1 MVRGRALL
9 DLGLG
14 RDLGAGV
21 ARVLVLGDGDF
32 AYSSTLV
39 SALAGLR
46 TDLLATVYDSES
58 DLLAR
63 CPEAA
68 ARIDTI
74 RATGARVA
82 CSIDARALD
91 TQLPGEPP
99 WHRVVFNLPQAP
111 PLPKARNQIQRHR
124 ALLREVCASVE
135 PLLAVDGEL
144 WLTLLSGQGG
154 TPLDPLSSRK
164 WGDTWQLQHEAAR
177 AGLIVHSVEP
187 ADIDAL
193 DAAGY
198 VPGGRGHRA
207 TRLGPKRQSRGLVV
221 HRLCREGEGPRRAVG
236 PLQWAFDNSFWQ
248 ARDIRPPR

>member
-1 MVRGRALL
+1 MRRYTAFRGAHPAERATWKIADTPMVRGRALL

-32 AYSSTLV
+32 AYSSALV

-46 TDLLATVYDSES
+46 TDLLATVYDSEP

-82 CSIDARALD
+82 CSIDARALE

-124 ALLREVCASVE
+124 ALLREVCRR
-135 PLLAVDGEL
+135 
-144 WLTLLSGQGG
+144 LS
-154 TPLDPLSSRK
+154 LC
-164 WGDTWQLQHEAAR
+164 H
-177 AGLIVHSVEP
+177 AGC
-187 ADIDAL
+187 A
-193 DAAGY
+193 
-198 VPGGRGHRA
+198 
-207 TRLGPKRQSRGLVV
+207 
-221 HRLCREGEGPRRAVG
+221 
-236 PLQWAFDNSFWQ
+236 
-248 ARDIRPPR
+248 